1 MLNIPDSVKAL
12 YKADGIRKNFRAHFP
27 GGELPDVTNE
37 NIVQES
43 VHFTESVCSQD
54 VFKFGLSEASVI
66 EFECV
71 GVGNMY
77 GLTVECSSEV
87 DCSSL
92 TEEEVAEI
100 EAGEWDGEYVAL
112 ADSDLGFPFFRVP
125 YGVFRVESCPR
136 DHQVMTHRRVTAYTK
151 QFADGDSFPGLPTV
165 IPWSSINIDSA
176 ALYSYMLEK
185 NVTELFEVEHAQPV
199 TQTSYGDLYDSAGE
213 TYRITGFFGAEMTSG
228 AGCTF
233 DYVYSQDISGRTD
246 PVSFVTFEAA
256 GYTLRE
262 NDAFGVA
269 VAAALDDAGL
279 DLTYNKRGVKKFQSN
294 EEALRWSFPPLFG
307 PCIRYFIS
315 GKCLFYQK
323 TDYNVL
329 TPVIM
334 PKISG
339 KDSAFTVKPKNG
351 IYVAGM
357 QISGAPVTEGHV
369 LVTHYLSGSSEI
381 LYLPLPTQN
390 WPPAYVKTAGYGLQ
404 GYSDKMNIEETG
416 EVSVYVRPDAAGTE
430 DGKNIKMYSFADTFK
445 VLEMFNS
452 SLELGASFVSPDRNG
467 SYIEKRLSADSPE
480 AVTPGE
486 YSQMWWDEYDVDQV
500 GTIRYAFTDDAGEEQ
515 VVDYQFGPG
524 SSVYDMS
531 DNVVLK
537 ALSGAST
544 SSIEAMLARDFI
556 PYLGGVNFTP
566 VDLQMKGY
574 PYVEAGDS
582 IIVTAQ
588 DGTECRSYVL
598 RQKQSGVQVIST
610 QVDSQSGLIID
621 SEEGGT

>member
-1 MLNIPDSVKAL
+1 MLNVPDSIKAL

-92 TEEEVAEI
+92 TAEEVAEI

-165 IPWSSINIDSA
+165 IPWSAINIDAA
-176 ALYSYMLEK
+176 ALYSYMLDK
-185 NVTELFEVEHAQPV
+185 NVTELFEAEYEQLPFWQHFIQM
-199 TQTSYGDLYDSAGE
+199 YDSQGVE
-213 TYRITGFFGAEMTSG
+213 YRISRFAGANLSEG
-228 AGCTF
+228 ASFYRDT
-233 DYVYSQDISGRTD
+233 VYASNIYGRTE
-246 PVSFVTFEAA
+246 PVSFVKFEAD
-256 GYTLRE
+256 YTRE
-262 NDAFGVA
+262 KNDAFGVA
-269 VAAALDDAGL
+269 VATALDDAGL
-279 DLTYNKRGVKKFQSN
+279 DLTYNQSGVKKFRTN
-294 EEALRWSFPPLFG
+294 EEALRWIYPPLFS
-307 PCIRYFIS
+307 PCISYGMGQYYF
-315 GKCLFYQK
+315 FQPA
-323 TDYNVL
+323 DYNVL

-339 KDSAFTVKPKNG
+339 KDSAFTAKSKKDF
-351 IYVAGM
+351 YVDCIQGH
-357 QISGAPVTEGHV
+357 GVTVTEGH
-369 LVTHYLSGSSEI
+369 LLIIIAPPNSDSYTML
-381 LYLPLPTQN
+381 LPLPTQN
-390 WPPAYVKTAGYGLQ
+390 WPPLRPKLVCYGLQ
-404 GYSDKMNIEETG
+404 GYGDKMTVEESG
-416 EVSVYVRPDAAGTE
+416 ELRVYTQSYTWPYG
-430 DGKNIKMYSFADTFK
+430 DGKKIKMYSFADTFK

-486 YSQMWWDEYDVDQV
+486 YSQMWFDEYDVESI

-515 VVDYQFGPG
+515 VADYQFGPG
-524 SSVYDMS
+524 TSVYDMS

-544 SSIEAMLARDFI
+544 STIEAMLDRDFI